1 MMWFNT
7 FIVWLTLKVA
17 VNVWLEFMVSL
28 QRPVPLHAPDQP
40 TKKAPVPGVAFSD
53 TTVPALNNAL
63 QVGLQLIPAGVLT
76 TVPLEVPAN

>member
-1 MMWFNT
+1 MWFRT

-17 VNVWLEFMVSL
+17 VTVWLEFIVSL
-28 QRPVPLHAPDQP
+28 QSPVPLHAPDQP
-40 TKKAPVPGVAFSD
+40 AKNAPVPGVAFSD
-53 TTVPALNNAL
+53 KTVPALKDAL